1 MHRTKRS
8 ARSDVER
15 NCREGGRASETRDET
30 RDSSKF
36 LANVDKNGDLQAN
49 SALQQRQKQDN

>member
-1 MHRTKRS
+1 MHRTKRG

-15 NCREGGRASETRDET
+15 NCREGGKASET